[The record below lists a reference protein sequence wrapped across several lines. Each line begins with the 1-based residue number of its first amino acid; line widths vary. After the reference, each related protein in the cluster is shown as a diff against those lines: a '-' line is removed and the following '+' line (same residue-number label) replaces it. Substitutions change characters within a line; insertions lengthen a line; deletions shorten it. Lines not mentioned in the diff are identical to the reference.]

1 MMDINAIYKEPKS
14 EFFSPLAWNVVE
26 YFKLRFL
33 PSLCAFLCL
42 CGGQNELAKVD
53 LGDPFTSSP
62 NLNWTHA
69 KTLAQAFISQLNLTE
84 KSNLL
89 TGTRYTFAVDGTP
102 INCVG
107 NIGSIPRLNFSGICL
122 NDGPAAVAK
131 QDLISVFPS
140 GITLAATWDR
150 ELVWKGSRALG
161 EEFRAKGAH
170 VALGPVAGPLGRH
183 PLGGRNWEGFSP
195 DPYLTGK
202 LMSSYIS
209 AVQSVGVQTSS
220 KHFIGNEQETQR
232 TNTRLPNGTNI
243 EAISSNIDDR
253 TLHELY
259 LWPFADAV
267 RAGTTSIMCSYNR
280 VNGTYACEN
289 PHLLNDI
296 LKGEL
301 GFQGYVVSDWFA
313 THSGHK
319 AANAGLD
326 MDMPGYVNQSSISTG
341 ETYFGPHLIEA
352 IKDGNLTEARL
363 DDMVRRV
370 ITPYFLLN
378 QHHHDYPSP
387 DPSQTYV
394 MANMYNS
401 DLGPQ
406 IPARDVR
413 ANHSSLIRRIGT
425 AGTVLLKNTNN
436 ILPLSNPL
444 NIGVFGNSAP
454 DPTDGLSWP
463 RPNIFEPPP
472 FGFDIGTLDIGGGSG
487 SARHT
492 NLVSP
497 LSAIRARA
505 ATYGARVQYLTN
517 NDILSS
523 NNFGSIY
530 PTPNICLV
538 FLKTFATE
546 ALDRTSF
553 TNDWNSTAVV
563 TNVARFCR
571 GNTIVITHS
580 SGINT
585 LPFAS
590 NPNVSAILAAHY
602 PGEESGNAIVDV
614 LFGDVNPS
622 GKLPYTIPVSESDY
636 HVPIV
641 NLTARDVEEQGPD
654 AWQADFEEGL
664 EIDYRS
670 FDRRNV
676 EPLYEFGFGLS
687 YTTFDIGDRVSVA
700 KLYGDEGVS
709 ARPDADGRIVPG
721 GNEDLYTPLLL
732 VRTSVRNTG
741 DRKGATVLQIYVELP
756 EEGTPR
762 GTPKKVLRGFEKVE
776 VGVAEEKGME
786 GGGEEKELRVR
797 RGEEESAGGGEKEV
811 EFVLQRRDISYWD
824 TELGDWVIPRGEIKV
839 LVGFSSRDVRGEVR
853 VEVR

>member
-1 MMDINAIYKEPKS
+1 MRSSLYA
-14 EFFSPLAWNVVE
+14 FSTARNSASRLYEMRVRVR
-26 YFKLRFL
+26 Y
-33 PSLCAFLCL
+33 
-42 CGGQNELAKVD
+42 ELAKVD
-53 LGDPFTSSP
+53 LGDSFTSSP

-107 NIGSIPRLNFSGICL
+107 NIGSIPRFNFSGICL

-161 EEFRAKGAH
+161 EEFRAKGSH

-232 TNTRLPNGTNI
+232 TNTGLPNGTNI

-313 THSGHK
+313 THSGHR

-363 DDMVRRV
+363 DDMVLRV
-370 ITPYFLLN
+370 LTPYFLLN
-378 QHHHDYPSP
+378 QYHHDYPSP

-394 MANMYNS
+394 MAN
-401 DLGPQ
+401 
-406 IPARDVR
+406 IPYRRSKLATTQY
-413 ANHSSLIRRIGT
+413 IRT
-425 AGTVLLKNTNN
+425 
-436 ILPLSNPL
+436 
-444 NIGVFGNSAP
+444 
-454 DPTDGLSWP
+454 
-463 RPNIFEPPP
+463 PP

-517 NDILSS
+517 NEILSS

-530 PTPNICLV
+530 PTPNICLI
-538 FLKTFATE
+538 FLKTFSTE

-553 TNDWNSTAVV
+553 TNDWNSTIVV
-563 TNVARFCR
+563 NNVARFCH

-602 PGEESGNAIVDV
+602 PGEESGNAIVDI

-622 GKLPYTIPVSESDY
+622 GKLPYTIPISENDY

-641 NLTARDVEEQGPD
+641 NLTAREVEEKGPD

-676 EPLYEFGFGLS
+676 KPLYEFGFGLS
-687 YTTFDIGDRVSVA
+687 YTTFEFGDHVSAA
-700 KLYGDEGVS
+700 KLYGDKIVS
-709 ARPDADGRIVPG
+709 ARPDSKSRIVPG

-732 VRTSVRNTG
+732 IRASVRNTG
-741 DRKGATVLQIYVELP
+741 DRKGATVVQIYVELP
-756 EEGTPR
+756 EEGTPQ
-762 GTPKKVLRGFEKVE
+762 GTPKRVLRGFEKVE
-776 VGVAEEKGME
+776 VGVAEEKGMGV
-786 GGGEEKELRVR
+786 GGKEKELRVR
-797 RGEEESAGGGEKEV
+797 REEKEIVAGGEKEV

-839 LVGFSSRDVRGEVR
+839 LVGFSSRDLRGG
-853 VEVR
+853 